1 LDIDD
6 DETNF
11 FQQNSHKKILEVALR
26 ETGFEDRIW
35 MTSSFSTMQPHSRT
49 NFLCQMDKVIQHVIK
64 IFASVD
70 YKDVYIAFIERAIK
84 KGKKNR
90 KKVWVGRTRT
100 IV

>member
-6 DETNF
+6 DEPNF
-11 FQQNSHKKILEVALR
+11 SQQNSQKKILEVALR